1 MKVGSQDRMS
11 FAKSHRPLLL
21 AAMVASVAVL
31 GAAGCGKKGANGL
44 ASDEVEVKIGHSA
57 PLTGAQAH
65 LGKDA
70 QNGAQ
75 LAVDDLNTQ
84 NIVIGGKKAHF
95 ELDAVDDQ
103 ADARV
108 ATTVAQQLVDDKVVG
123 VIGHLNSSTTL
134 PASRLYNQNGIVQ
147 ISPSATNPTY
157 TQQGFNNAF
166 RVMANDVQQGH
177 ALGAY
182 AVDKLK
188 AQRIAVI
195 DDKTAYGAGLAAEF
209 EKSVKGDHG
218 NIVAHEYTT
227 DKETDFNAIL
237 TRIKGDNPDVI
248 FFAGMD
254 GQGAAMA
261 QQVRN
266 LGINAQF
273 MGADGIYTPEF
284 LKLADKSAE
293 GTIASLP
300 GAPLAQMP
308 KGPEFQ
314 KRFEAKYGPIQL
326 YGAYNYDAVMVM
338 ADAMK
343 RANSIDPKIYL
354 KSMQT
359 TNYPGVTTTIS
370 FDGKG
375 DLAKASITLYKVEG
389 GKWVPLET
397 VQ

>member
-1 MKVGSQDRMS
+1 MKLI
-11 FAKSHRPLLL
+11 SHQVRL
-21 AAMVASVAVL
+21 AALTVAVL
-31 GAAGCGKKGANGL
+31 SGLTLSGCSKKEAATN
-44 ASDEVEVKIGHSA
+44 SDTLEVKIGHSA

-84 NIVIGGKKAHF
+84 GIKIGGKKVHF
-95 ELDAVDDQ
+95 TLDAVDDQ
-103 ADARV
+103 ADARI
-108 ATTVAQQLVDDKVVG
+108 ATTVAQQLVDDKVSG

-134 PASRLYNQNGIVQ
+134 PASRLYNQNSIVQ

-157 TQQGFNNAF
+157 TQQGFANAF

-177 ALGAY
+177 ALGTY
-182 AVDKLK
+182 AVTALNAK
-188 AQRIAVI
+188 RIAVI

-209 EKSVKGDHG
+209 EKAVKEAHG
-218 NIVAHEYTT
+218 NLVTHEYTT

-237 TRIKGDNPDVI
+237 TRIKGTNPDLV

-254 GQGAAMA
+254 GQGAAMV
-261 QQVRN
+261 QQVKN
-266 LGINAQF
+266 LGLNAQF
-273 MGADGIYTPEF
+273 MGGDGIYTPEF
-284 LKLADKSAE
+284 LKLGGKSAD
-293 GTIASLP
+293 GTVASLP
-300 GAPLAQMP
+300 GAPLVQMP

-314 KRFEAKYGPIQL
+314 KKFEAKYGPIQL

-343 RANSIDPKIYL
+343 RANSVDPKVYV
-354 KSMQT
+354 KEMKT
-359 TNYPGVTTTIS
+359 TNWPGVTTTIS

-375 DLAKASITLYKVEG
+375 DLNKASITIYKAEG
-389 GKWVPLET
+389 GKWVPLKT
-397 VQ
+397 VE